1 MTEEIKRRSK
11 QFAIAIIKMTESLPR
26 KNSTFVVSNQ
36 IIKSATSVGANYRS
50 SLRGRS
56 KAEFIAKLGIVVEEI
71 DETLYWLEIISESEL
86 ATQETIKPLWQE
98 ANELTSIF
106 VSMLKTAKLNHTQA
120 VSGGNLKS

>member
-1 MTEEIKRRSK
+1 MKEEIKKRSK

-71 DETLYWLEIISESEL
+71 DETLYWLEIIHESEL
-86 ATQETIKPLWQE
+86 ANKETIQPLWQE

-106 VSMLKTAKLNHTQA
+106 VSMLKTAKLNHIKA